1 MLKIRYHSS
10 FKRDYKRMKRRGMN
24 MSLLHEAIELLARN
38 ETYLSTIG
46 IMPSSVIIKVTG
58 IFIFAPIGY

>member
-38 ETYLSTIG
+38 ENLPEHG